1 MKKIN
6 KPLYI
11 GEQDQDNRLNDE
23 NSPDNREE
31 QFEHGKHPNS
41 LKALKKNQFAPGVS
55 GNPGGRSP
63 KLVKLKDSLSEY
75 KDMQYDDAMDW
86 RKEMTM
92 TCKDKVLRTVWKKAG
107 QGDEKMIT
115 LLANLG
121 CLD

>member
-1 MKKIN
+1 
-6 KPLYI
+6 
-11 GEQDQDNRLNDE
+11 
-23 NSPDNREE
+23 
-31 QFEHGKHPNS
+31 
-41 LKALKKNQFAPGVS
+41 
-55 GNPGGRSP
+55 
-63 KLVKLKDSLSEY
+63 
-75 KDMQYDDAMDW
+75 MDW

>member
-11 GEQDQDNRLNDE
+11 EEQDQDNRLNDE

-63 KLVKLKDSLSEY
+63 KLDKLKDSLSEY

-92 TCKDKVLRTVWKKAG
+92 TCKDRVLRTVWEKAG

>member
-11 GEQDQDNRLNDE
+11 GDESKQSSKNADNF
-23 NSPDNREE
+23 PDNKEE

-63 KLVKLKDSLSEY
+63 
-75 KDMQYDDAMDW
+75 
-86 RKEMTM
+86 
-92 TCKDKVLRTVWKKAG
+92 
-107 QGDEKMIT
+107 
-115 LLANLG
+115 
-121 CLD
+121 

>member
-63 KLVKLKDSLSEY
+63 KLDKLKDSLSEY

-92 TCKDKVLRTVWKKAG
+92 TCKDRVLRTVWEKAG

>member
-92 TCKDKVLRTVWKKAG
+92 TCKDRVLRTVWEKAG

>member
-1 MKKIN
+1 MKKTN

-92 TCKDKVLRTVWKKAG
+92 TCKDRVLRTVWEKAG

>member
-11 GEQDQDNRLNDE
+11 GEEDQDNRLNDE

-55 GNPGGRSP
+55 GNPGGRNP
-63 KLVKLKDSLSEY
+63 KLDKLKDSLSEY
-75 KDMQYDDAMDW
+75 KDMQYISSKRQPNCEFKIW
-86 RKEMTM
+86 
-92 TCKDKVLRTVWKKAG
+92 L
-107 QGDEKMIT
+107 
-115 LLANLG
+115 
-121 CLD
+121 

>member
-23 NSPDNREE
+23 NSPDNKEE

-63 KLVKLKDSLSEY
+63 KLDKLKDSLSEY

-92 TCKDKVLRTVWKKAG
+92 TCKDRVLRTVWEKAG

>member
-11 GEQDQDNRLNDE
+11 GDESKQSSKNADNF
-23 NSPDNREE
+23 PDNKEE

-92 TCKDKVLRTVWKKAG
+92 TCKDRVLRTVWEKAG